1 MSYTNLYGQPQ
12 GDATSVTSK
21 LREILIAEIF
31 AINGYYEHIANSNM
45 RDVNEVLHHIME
57 EEQEH
62 YDIIVNLLR
71 KYDPLQYKMYLEVK
85 KENMGFRS
93 PVQKYVPDYD
103 QQLILNNI
111 RHDLKGEYEAVILY
125 EEIIANTTN
134 REIIDAVTDITN
146 DEKEHAEELTRL
158 LLKYNVGINK
168 A

>member
-1 MSYTNLYGQPQ
+1 
-12 GDATSVTSK
+12 
-21 LREILIAEIF
+21 
-31 AINGYYEHIANSNM
+31 
-45 RDVNEVLHHIME
+45 
-57 EEQEH
+57 
-62 YDIIVNLLR
+62 
-71 KYDPLQYKMYLEVK
+71 MYLEVK